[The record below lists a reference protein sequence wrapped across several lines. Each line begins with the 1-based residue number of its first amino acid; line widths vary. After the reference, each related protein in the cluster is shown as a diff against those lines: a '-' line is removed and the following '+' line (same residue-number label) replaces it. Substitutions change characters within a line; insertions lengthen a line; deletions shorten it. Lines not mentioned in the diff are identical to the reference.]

1 MKNAL
6 KLFALFTATAF
17 PALAFATV
25 AGLPVPS
32 ALNAE
37 TGLALFASVMTV
49 LTVLNDY
56 ARRARRFD
64 LKPATPVLLP
74 AREAFGAS
82 YLPVRRRATAPRTFR
97 APSMSA

>member
-37 TGLALFASVMTV
+37 TGLALFASVMAV

-56 ARRARRFD
+56 ARRARRFE
-64 LKPATPVLLP
+64 LKPAAPVLFP
-74 AREAFGAS
+74 AREAFAD
-82 YLPVRRRATAPRTFR
+82 PHVAARRRVARRTFR
-97 APSMSA
+97 APTMSA